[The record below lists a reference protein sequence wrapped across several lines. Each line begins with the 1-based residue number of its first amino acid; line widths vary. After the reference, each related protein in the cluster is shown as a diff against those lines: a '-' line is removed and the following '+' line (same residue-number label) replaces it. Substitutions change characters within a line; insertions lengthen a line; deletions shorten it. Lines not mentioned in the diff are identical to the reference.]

1 MPRHR
6 LTNFR
11 GPAFFVDESEV
22 VQICK
27 LICVDYTANMQL
39 QGQLRKEKDSNVPFY
54 MPLDKLSLF

>member
-39 QGQLRKEKDSNVPFY
+39 QGQLRKEKAQMFHSTCHWIN
-54 MPLDKLSLF
+54 